1 MWKLTS
7 VLPYF
12 LCVYFV
18 WKFFIYLLITRT
30 FFIINWMSFVFL
42 ATCKG
47 KKPPQT
53 RLLHIH
59 KSEEAHRE
67 RVVLFFRYSEMLEI
81 TYRYLGCL
89 TNENNYI
96 EIWLEIKV
104 CYVNE
109 GSTINFSHRVVP
121 RGKIVKIFF
130 SFLFL
135 HVHIK
140 RSCDRLRNNK
150 FLVACWIRFL
160 SEYGSDAL
168 LF

>member
-1 MWKLTS
+1 MKTHLCFTLFS
-7 VLPYF
+7 
-12 LCVYFV
+12 LCVLCVEVFHIPANNSN
-18 WKFFIYLLITRT
+18 FFYYKLDVVCFSCNMQRQET
-30 FFIINWMSFVFL
+30 
-42 ATCKG
+42 
-47 KKPPQT
+47 PQN